1 MVHSGHPA
9 EPVDGRIVRVGE
21 WGSEGAVA
29 PAGAG
34 GGGRHTAADYAL
46 SDEARARIADGVP
59 PNTRRAY
66 ERQWAAFSA
75 WCAEHGR
82 IEVPA
87 TGHTLAEYVETLCTT
102 EWAPASIE
110 QAIACVR
117 TVHRLAGHHNQPPTD
132 AARLALRAYKRTRAE
147 AGTRG
152 QREAPP
158 VGIDALRAM
167 VGACDLSTRIGLRD
181 RLLLVLGLALMGRRS
196 ELVALTCDDV
206 RQVPDGLEITI
217 RTSKT
222 DKDSR
227 GETVAIPRGSHPLTD
242 PVAVWSDWIAV
253 LTEAGETSGRL
264 LRRVDRHG
272 NLGPRLGADAVNAIV
287 RDLAVRAA
295 VPGAETFTAHSLRA
309 GGATVAYAA
318 GVPVSLIA
326 KHGRWAP
333 ASPVV
338 LRYIRAVDRWRDNAM
353 RNVGL

>member
-1 MVHSGHPA
+1 MTHDGHRE
-9 EPVDGRIVRVGE
+9 EPITGQIVRME
-21 WGSEGAVA
+21 DEGPVA
-29 PAGAG
+29 PAATGEG
-34 GGGRHTAADYAL
+34 QYTAADYAL
-46 SDEARARIADGVP
+46 SDQARARIADGVP
-59 PNTRRAY
+59 ANTRRAY

-82 IEVPA
+82 VELPA
-87 TGHTLAEYVETLCTT
+87 TGHTLAEYVETLCAADR
-102 EWAPASIE
+102 APATIE

-117 TVHRLAGHHNQPPTD
+117 SMHRLAGYTNQPLTD
-132 AARLALRAYKRTRAE
+132 AARLALRAYKRARAE
-147 AGTRG
+147 VGTRG

-167 VGACDLSTRIGLRD
+167 VSACDLSTRIGLRD

-206 RQVPDGLEITI
+206 REVPDGLEITI

-227 GETVAIPRGSHPLTD
+227 GETIAIPRGSHPLTD
-242 PVAVWSDWIAV
+242 PVAVWRDWTAV
-253 LTEAGETSGRL
+253 LTETGETSGRL
-264 LRRVDRHG
+264 LRRIDRHG
-272 NLGPRLGADAVNAIV
+272 NLGPRLGADAVNVIV

-295 VPGAETFTAHSLRA
+295 VPGAGTFTAHSLRA

-318 GVPVSLIA
+318 GVPVSVIA

-353 RNVGL
+353 RGVGL

>member
-1 MVHSGHPA
+1 MTDDGHHGKPLTGQ
-9 EPVDGRIVRVGE
+9 VVRVGE
-21 WGSEGAVA
+21 QGPEGAITT
-29 PAGAG
+29 AG
-34 GGGRHTAADYAL
+34 GRRYTAADHAL

-66 ERQWAAFSA
+66 ERQWTAFA
-75 WCAEHGR
+75 TWCIEHGR
-82 IEVPA
+82 VEMPA
-87 TGHTLAEYVETLCTT
+87 TGNTLAEYVETLCAAGR
-102 EWAPASIE
+102 APAGIE

-117 TVHRLAGHHNQPPTD
+117 TMHRLAGHHNQPPTD
-132 AARLALRAYKRTRAE
+132 AARLALRAYKRARAE

-167 VGACDLSTRIGLRD
+167 VGACDLNTRTGLRD

-206 RQVPDGLEITI
+206 RQVPDGLEVTI

-242 PVAVWSDWIAV
+242 PVAVWSDWIGV
-253 LTEAGETSGRL
+253 LTEAGQTSGRL
-264 LRRVDRHG
+264 LRRIDRHG
-272 NLGPRLGADAVNAIV
+272 NLGPRLGADAVNVIV

-295 VPGAETFTAHSLRA
+295 VPGADTFTAHSLRA

-318 GVPVSLIA
+318 GVPVSVIA

-353 RNVGL
+353 RGVGL